1 MRWFRKWLDVCLRT
15 KCLLLISVP
24 AAATVAMAGASYLV
38 GTETT
43 AAGQKL
49 SASLRI
55 GNAIERLMATEIET
69 SAQVRAYLI
78 AANEPLARKTR
89 EALAAFD
96 AAWQNLSDL
105 IPNDALQRQ
114 RLAQV
119 AALERLRVELVFKDT
134 ARLRSH
140 ALPWGQLAAA
150 LNAAEAE
157 RLGMARLLKSIQAD
171 NAGSIDAYLVRA
183 GQLRTR
189 QTSIIAI
196 CLLLGVAGEVTM
208 TLLFAQGITSRIE
221 KLRGNIVQLG
231 AGADIE
237 ALPGRDEIGSLGE
250 GLVQIARILGQQR
263 AALESALDG
272 IAEMDG
278 QGRYR
283 WLNKAYAEIAG
294 LTGAHWPSTLQ
305 ATMQAADRPKIQ
317 EALRMMHRG
326 GRAQVAAH
334 VESRSGTAMEVDMTL
349 LQTPGPPGAGFHVF
363 LRDAG
368 SGRAAD
374 NALVRAKDAAVAS
387 NRAKTDFLAKIS
399 HDIRT
404 PLNAIL
410 GAADL
415 LSQTP
420 LSFDQSE
427 YVHMFQRNCRRLLAL
442 INDFLDFSRIE
453 AGAIHIDKAP
463 FQIREVV
470 DEAAATFR
478 DAAARKGILLRVD
491 IDPLAPEWQIGDSL
505 RIQQVLVNLL
515 SNALKF
521 TVSGSIDVRV
531 KVLEGTA
538 GSGLDSS
545 VASAADLPSGKESNI
560 QRQLRYEVI
569 DTGPGIAAE
578 NLDKIFMKF
587 VQLPNQTAGN
597 RGAGLGLAICN
608 ELVELMAGEIGV
620 FSQVGG
626 GSNFHFNLPLEA
638 APTGAPAVPEADSGA
653 QAAGKL
659 PASSD
664 PIRILIAEDTE
675 DNRLLIEHYLRS
687 ELVELR
693 FAFNGQEA
701 LDAVCRGEKFDLIL
715 MDIDMPVL
723 DGIEAT
729 KAIRAWEESHG
740 ASTPIVAL
748 TADAM
753 SDAVH
758 ASLNVGC
765 VAHVAKPVE
774 RGTLLST
781 IQRYAN
787 PNRARPNQA
796 SATIFPVSKEVL
808 ALVPQYLAT
817 KQKQIEEARES
828 LISRDF
834 GPIRRFGHNLK
845 GTGRGYG
852 FPAIEE
858 LGREIEKAAAEADV
872 SRVSQQ
878 LDALYRFVI
887 QPSAAL
893 ADSVAHARG
902 SD

>member
-1 MRWFRKWLDVCLRT
+1 MRWLRKWLDVCLRT

-24 AAATVAMAGASYLV
+24 AAATVAMAGASYLA
-38 GTETT
+38 GTGIT

-49 SASLRI
+49 GASLRI

-69 SAQVRAYLI
+69 SAQARAYLVT
-78 AANEPLARKTR
+78 ANEPFARKAR

-96 AAWQNLSDL
+96 SAWQNLSDL
-105 IPNDALQRQ
+105 IPDDALQRQ

-119 AALERLRVELVFKDT
+119 AALERARVELVFKDT
-134 ARLRSH
+134 ARLRFH
-140 ALPWGQLAAA
+140 ALTWGRLSEA
-150 LNAAEAE
+150 LNAADAE
-157 RLGMARLLKSIQAD
+157 RLGIERILKNMETD
-171 NAGSIDAYLVRA
+171 NARSIAAYLVRA
-183 GQLRTR
+183 DELRAR
-189 QTSIIAI
+189 QNSIMAI
-196 CLLLGVAGEVTM
+196 CLLLGVAGGVTM

-237 ALPGRDEIGSLGE
+237 ALPGRDEIGTLGE

-294 LTGAHWPSTLQ
+294 LTGPHWPSTLQ
-305 ATMQAADRPKIQ
+305 ATMQAPDRPKIQ
-317 EALRMMHRG
+317 EALRIMHLG
-326 GRAQVAAH
+326 GRAEVAAH
-334 VESRSGTAMEVDMTL
+334 IESRSGTALEVDMTL
-349 LQTPGPPGAGFHVF
+349 LQMPGPPGAGFHVF

-368 SGRAAD
+368 GGRAAD

-387 NRAKTDFLAKIS
+387 NHAKTDFLAKIS

-415 LSQTP
+415 LSQTS

-453 AGAIHIDKAP
+453 AGAIRIERAP

-470 DEAAATFR
+470 DDAAATFR
-478 DAAARKGILLRVD
+478 DAAARKGIQLRVD
-491 IDPLAPEWQIGDSL
+491 IDPRAPGWQIGDSL

-521 TVSGSIDVRV
+521 TTSGRIDVRV
-531 KVLEGTA
+531 KVLEAAA
-538 GSGLDSS
+538 GSSLDSS
-545 VASAADLPSGKESNI
+545 VASAPGSPSGKESSG
-560 QRQLRYEVI
+560 RRLRYEVV

-578 NLDKIFMKF
+578 HLDKIFVKF
-587 VQLPNQTAGN
+587 VQLPNQTAGH
-597 RGAGLGLAICN
+597 RGAGLGLAICH
-608 ELVELMAGEIGV
+608 ELVELMGGEMGV
-620 FSQVGG
+620 SSHVGG

-638 APTGAPAVPEADSGA
+638 AQSGAPAVPEAGSGA
-653 QAAGKL
+653 PAAVEL
-659 PASSD
+659 PASCD
-664 PIRILIAEDTE
+664 AIRILIAEDTE

-693 FAFNGQEA
+693 FAFTGQEA
-701 LDAVCRGEKFDLIL
+701 LDAVRRGEKFDLIL
-715 MDIDMPVL
+715 MDIDMPVM

-729 KAIRAWEESHG
+729 KAIRAWEESHAG
-740 ASTPIVAL
+740 ATPIVAL

-758 ASLNVGC
+758 ASLNAGC

-787 PNRARPNQA
+787 GNRSRPNQA

-808 ALVPQYLAT
+808 ALVPQYLAS
-817 KQKQIEEARES
+817 KQKQIEEAREA

-872 SRVSQQ
+872 SRVAQQ

-893 ADSVAHARG
+893 ADPVAHVRG

>member
-1 MRWFRKWLDVCLRT
+1 MRWLTKWLDVCLRT

-24 AAATVAMAGASYLV
+24 AAVTVAMAAASYLV

-49 SASLRI
+49 SARLEI
-55 GNAIERLMATEIET
+55 GNAIDRLMATEIET
-69 SAQVRAYLI
+69 SGQARAYLMT
-78 AANEPLARKTR
+78 ADEPYARKTR
-89 EALAAFD
+89 EALASFD
-96 AAWQNLSDL
+96 SAWQNVSDL
-105 IPNDALQRQ
+105 VPDALQRQ
-114 RLAQV
+114 RLTQV
-119 AALERLRVELVFKDT
+119 AALERARVELVFKDT
-134 ARLRSH
+134 ARLRAH
-140 ALPWGQLAAA
+140 ALPWSGLGSA
-150 LNAAEAE
+150 LDAAEAGRLQIE
-157 RLGMARLLKSIQAD
+157 RILKSMEGD
-171 NAGSIDAYLVRA
+171 NARSIGECLVRVND
-183 GQLRTR
+183 LRAR
-189 QTSIIAI
+189 QSGILAI
-196 CLLLGVAGEVTM
+196 CLVLGVAGGVTM
-208 TLLFAQGITSRIE
+208 TVLFAQGITGRIE
-221 KLRGNIVQLG
+221 KLRGNIEQLG

-237 ALPGRDEIGSLGE
+237 ALPGHDEIGTLGA

-272 IAEMDG
+272 IAEVDG

-294 LTGAHWPSTLQ
+294 LTGTYRPSTLQ
-305 ATMQAADRPKIQ
+305 ATMQVEDRPKIQ
-317 EALRMMHRG
+317 DAIRIMHLG

-334 VESRSGTAMEVDMTL
+334 IEARSGPATEVDMTF
-349 LQTPGPPGAGFHVF
+349 LQTPGPPEAGFHVF

-368 SGRAAD
+368 TGRAAD
-374 NALVRAKDAAVAS
+374 NALIRAKDAAVAS

-415 LSQTP
+415 LSQTS

-453 AGAIHIDKAP
+453 AGAIRIEKAP
-463 FQIREVV
+463 FRIREVV
-470 DEAAATFR
+470 DDAAATFR
-478 DAAARKGILLRVD
+478 DSAARKGILLRVD
-491 IDPLAPEWQIGDSL
+491 IDPQAPEWQMGDSL
-505 RIQQVLVNLL
+505 RIQQILANLL

-521 TVSGSIDVRV
+521 TANGHIDVRV
-531 KVLEGTA
+531 KVLE
-538 GSGLDSS
+538 S
-545 VASAADLPSGKESNI
+545 ASPDGPHA
-560 QRQLRYEVI
+560 QRLRCEVL
-569 DTGPGIAAE
+569 DTGPGIAPE
-578 NLDKIFMKF
+578 NLNRIFVKF
-587 VQLPNQTAGN
+587 VQLPNQTAGH
-597 RGAGLGLAICN
+597 RGAGLGLAICH
-608 ELVELMAGEIGV
+608 ELVELMGGEMGV

-638 APTGAPAVPEADSGA
+638 APLGAPAIPEADSDA

-693 FAFNGQEA
+693 FAFTGQEA

-729 KAIRAWEESHG
+729 KAIRAWEQAQG
-740 ASTPIVAL
+740 GYTPIVAL

-753 SDAVH
+753 SEAVH
-758 ASLNVGC
+758 ASLNAGC

-774 RGTLLST
+774 RGTLLKT

-787 PNRARPNQA
+787 ANRSPSIQA
-796 SATIFPVSKEVL
+796 GAVVFPVSKEVL
-808 ALVPQYLAT
+808 ALVPQYLAS
-817 KQKQIEEARES
+817 KRGQIEEARES
-828 LISRDF
+828 LTSRDF

-872 SRVSQQ
+872 VRVAQQ
-878 LDALYRFVI
+878 LDALHRFVMESAQAEI
-887 QPSAAL
+887 QPL
-893 ADSVAHARG
+893 AHLS